1 MGFLSL
7 NIQYIRSVN
16 ACKYKELSEFFL
28 NLLDVPKAFTSKR
41 YIWNWIRG
49 KDFYKTISLITINL
63 AKDFLQH
70 GTEEN
75 LVKIERFIRIV
86 MSTEP
91 NESVRKSF
99 VWNITKSVPILTVDT
114 IQYMSAE
121 RIANIVQSDEKI
133 IFDDHLCPIM
143 QEIIRLKKDLEQSE
157 QLVAQMLNLT
167 DE

>member
-1 MGFLSL
+1 M
-7 NIQYIRSVN
+7 N
-16 ACKYKELSEFFL
+16 
-28 NLLDVPKAFTSKR
+28 
-41 YIWNWIRG
+41 
-49 KDFYKTISLITINL
+49 
-63 AKDFLQH
+63 
-70 GTEEN
+70 
-75 LVKIERFIRIV
+75 
-86 MSTEP
+86 TEP

-121 RIANIVQSDEKI
+121 RITNIVQSDEKI